1 MTNTS
6 AFDAPLQIADDAVL
20 IVIDVQQ
27 GFEDYEFWGPR
38 DNPDAEDRIARILE
52 AWQATGRPVVVVQ
65 HRSAAGPLVPGT
77 PGYELKPVVAGAK
90 RDLHITKT
98 VNSAFYGTPD
108 LHAWLQERGATQLV
122 TVGIITNACNEVTAR
137 MGGNLGYDVVFP
149 IDAMHGFDMAGP
161 DGVTIPAAELSRST
175 AAALHHMRFAK
186 VVTTEALLAAAQ
198 EQPDGQA

>member
-6 AFDAPLQIADDAVL
+6 AFDAPLQIAADAVL
-20 IVIDVQQ
+20 IVIDVQK

-38 DNPDAEDRIARILE
+38 DNPAAEERMAEILD
-52 AWQATGRPVVVVQ
+52 AWQATGRPVVMVQ
-65 HRSAAGPLVPGT
+65 HKSAVGPLMPGT
-77 PGYELKPVVAGAK
+77 PGYELKPVAAGAK
-90 RDLHITKT
+90 WDLHITKT

-122 TVGIITNACNEVTAR
+122 TIGIITNACNEVTAR

-149 IDAMHGFDMAGP
+149 IDAMHTFDMAGP
-161 DGVTIPAAELSRST
+161 DGEVIPAAELARST
-175 AAALHHMRFAK
+175 AAVLHRMRFAK

-198 EQPDGQA
+198 